1 MEYVFTEEERK
12 RWNDILIGC
21 LHRFIEIC
29 EKHNLTYFCV
39 GGTVIGTVRHGGLI
53 PWDDDIDV
61 AMPRPD
67 YDRFLEIAKTE
78 NMGDYE
84 VASPEMKG
92 YPYFFS
98 KFCDANTSLIELEN
112 VPCLYGVYIDIFP
125 IDGTAPTKEEA
136 GKLMRKF
143 KRINNKI
150 NATLSRLS
158 LREYLSLLMN
168 PKEWGRVVFQ
178 TLGLVCGREKIRKEL
193 LRRLER
199 IARMYNY
206 DSAKNVANYGG
217 AWGEK
222 EIHPKEWVIP
232 LTKKRFEDTEVF
244 IPGNYDLYLR
254 QMYGDYMQLPP
265 VEKRVSHHYH
275 AFVDL
280 YKRKMG

>member
-143 KRINNKI
+143 RGRMIDVAGNVNLDTALELFIVKKD
-150 NATLSRLS
+150 
-158 LREYLSLLMN
+158 LRDTYAVRS
-168 PKEWGRVVFQ
+168 VVA
-178 TLGLVCGREKIRKEL
+178 GSAYDIY
-193 LRRLER
+193 
-199 IARMYNY
+199 AR
-206 DSAKNVANYGG
+206 S
-217 AWGEK
+217 GE
-222 EIHPKEWVIP
+222 V
-232 LTKKRFEDTEVF
+232 L
-244 IPGNYDLYLR
+244 
-254 QMYGDYMQLPP
+254 
-265 VEKRVSHHYH
+265 HYIICH
-275 AFVDL
+275 F
-280 YKRKMG
+280 G